1 MDLAYNS
8 RKKGVAGIIVAL
20 ILFAMLFAIGG
31 EYFLFVNNSNVAF
44 DRASGAQ
51 LDALQQQ
58 RSEDLAVTVALN
70 TATNNLVAS
79 VTNNGGVPTSISYIY
94 VTAVTGKTI
103 LSPPATTNVTAS
115 LWPLTLNV
123 GASTSS
129 FSGCVSGKVGCRI
142 AITGCTYGTAP
153 CTGTVYVNIVTG
165 RGNIFSGIFPPS
177 LGASGVSSS
186 ALVVQ
191 MVAFPTPPLTQ
202 VFSCKACVSLNVT
215 VDNFASNPVT
225 GILLSPSP
233 PTTLTTGTVTI
244 SNGQCS
250 NDNSTTTIPAYSGTG
265 RPHHIRYTCTFD
277 SQTGNVGGYVS
288 FSGIAEGELNG
299 VLVSSAESVSNNLQ
313 IGSNANAITQ
323 GAFSINFFFFKATS
337 CTQSGGGNWNNPCTT
352 NVSPYPPSSPNNLPE
367 AGTFSVGTDYYV
379 AFYVSV
385 TNNYPSSLEI
395 LQYSFLQFDSS
406 YFNPFEPNILGEGN
420 ETDFW
425 LAGTANAYNSNGAY
439 YPTYSTNPPTLAGYT
454 GTLLEGNQHAQSNQV
469 NCPETGPTWTPSANC
484 IDINYGQTVTLT
496 FAACGYGSSSWD
508 WGGRQYARNFDSG
521 STGCDSSAPGWAAV
535 GVASNLEVVIS
546 YVIQGQIYAQAIQFQ
561 GQALTAP

>member
-1 MDLAYNS
+1 MNLAHNS
-8 RKKGVAGIIVAL
+8 RRKGVAGIIVAL
-20 ILFAMLFAIGG
+20 VLFAMLFAIGG
-31 EYFLFVNNSNVAF
+31 NYFLFVNESNVAF
-44 DRASGAQ
+44 DQASAAR

-58 RSEDLAVTVALN
+58 RSEDLSVSVALN
-70 TATNNLVAS
+70 TATSNLVAS
-79 VTNNGGVPTSISYIY
+79 LTNIGGVPTSISYVY
-94 VTAVTGKTI
+94 LTDVTGKTI
-103 LSPPATTNVTAS
+103 LAPPAATNVTAS
-115 LWPLTLNV
+115 HWPLTLNV
-123 GASTSS
+123 GASTGSV
-129 FSGCVSGKVGCRI
+129 SGCVSGKFGCGI
-142 AITGCTYGTAP
+142 ELTGYTYA
-153 CTGTVYVNIVTG
+153 TGTVHVDVVTS
-165 RGNIFSGIFPPS
+165 RGNTFSGVFPPS

-225 GILLSPSP
+225 GIFLSPSP
-233 PTTLTTGTVTI
+233 PTILTTGTITI

-250 NDNSTTTIPAYSGTG
+250 NDNSTTTTIPAYSGTG
-265 RPHHIRYTCTFD
+265 TPHHIRYTCTFD

-288 FSGIAEGELNG
+288 FSGIAEGTLNG
-299 VLVSSAESVSNNLQ
+299 VLVSSAEAVSNNLQ

-337 CTQSGGGNWNNPCTT
+337 CTQSGGGNWHSPCTT
-352 NVSPYPPSSPNNLPE
+352 NISPYPPSSPNNLPE
-367 AGTFSVGTDYYV
+367 AGAFSVGSDYYV

-406 YFNPFEPNILGEGN
+406 YFNQFEPNTLGEGN

-425 LAGTANAYNSNGAY
+425 LAGTANAYNSAGAY

-469 NCPETGPTWTPSANC
+469 NCPETGPTWTPSTNC

-496 FAACGYGSSSWD
+496 FAACGYGSSGWD
-508 WGGRQYARNFDSG
+508 WGGRQYGRNFDSG
-521 STGCDSSAPGWAAV
+521 STGCDSSAPGWATV

-546 YVIQGQIYAQAIQFQ
+546 YVLQGQIYAQAIQFQ
-561 GQALTAP
+561 GEALTAP